1 MKHVDTN
8 KPLTVIKKVANI
20 SLLIMNLMSFLQPG
34 QAFAV
39 PPLFMRHFST
49 FATIVDDGAGSCC
62 KNISSFRSIYSSSSS
77 SRLQSLKN
85 DEQSKMD
92 SSTETIIEHN
102 NENKNDD
109 IHQAMITFETKSKQ
123 QNLTIQKGEILRT
136 ALMKRGISPHNGN
149 SRLINC
155 RGLGTCGTCAVE
167 VTTSSSSNNKN
178 KNAIEPMERNMKE
191 RIRLNFP
198 PHGSKDQSSNLRL
211 ACQIQVQG
219 DIHVTK
225 KAGFW
230 GQSDEK
236 DDLAMDYEAK
246 TYFGELEYVL
256 DDKSPISKT

>member
-167 VTTSSSSNNKN
+167 VTSPSNDKN
-178 KNAIEPMERNMKE
+178 TIEPMERNMKE
-191 RIRLNFP
+191 KIRLNFP
-198 PHGSKDQSSNLRL
+198 PHGSDDQSSNLRL
-211 ACQIQVQG
+211 ACQIQVRG
-219 DIHVTK
+219 NIHVTK

-230 GQSDEK
+230 GQSGVK
-236 DDLAMDYEAK
+236 DDLAMEYEAK
-246 TYFGELEYVL
+246 SYFGELEYVL
-256 DDKSPISKT
+256 DDKSPNVNKTST